1 MTAPGGGGK
10 AGAVGDVVGKTVEE
24 LMEILERQEK
34 ILCNRNFIA
43 RLPDRGKKI
52 LDYTEKVRAAIAEHK
67 RLQKTSDLLSKFKLK
82 FEEKQNEI
90 KEKAQI
96 SLPVDKKT
104 LALPAETLQNTSS
117 NSPANVSERKNKPNT
132 GTFATPSEAEC
143 KSNINTEN
151 SSLSLENSSKTENLF
166 YKDTSSPSLSKF
178 TLHEEDR
185 SNADTAVTT
194 FTANTMSE
202 MSHKTIVVDAGSLPV
217 HEDRSQKT
225 AKNDASAA
233 DDLADSLKMISINGS
248 AERGSD
254 DSSNQPKNPSN
265 PYTKSHFLDV
275 IEKRAK
281 SPVHRKEK
289 FKTNRLPS
297 NSNSSTPDQS
307 PGERALRLSA
317 EERRAQDRK
326 HLDDITA
333 ARLPPLHYLP
343 ALQLPLEESLT
354 LQIEQNKRYEEKQA
368 KFAAQRLFE
377 KLNIKMEPYNPEGDS
392 YMKYQDQRDE
402 EEGID

>member
-1 MTAPGGGGK
+1 MTAPRGGGK
-10 AGAVGDVVGKTVEE
+10 AGAVGDVVGNTVEE
-24 LMEILERQEK
+24 LLEILERQEK
-34 ILCNRNFIA
+34 MLCNRNLIA

-67 RLQKTSDLLSKFKLK
+67 RLQNTSDLLSKFKLK

-90 KEKAQI
+90 KERAQI

-104 LALPAETLQNTSS
+104 LALPADTLQNTSS
-117 NSPANVSERKNKPNT
+117 NSPVSERKNKPHT

-143 KSNINTEN
+143 KSIINTEN
-151 SSLSLENSSKTENLF
+151 SSLPVENSSKTENPF

-178 TLHEEDR
+178 TLHEEDQ
-185 SNADTAVTT
+185 SNVDTAVSP
-194 FTANTMSE
+194 FTADAMSE
-202 MSHKTIVVDAGSLPV
+202 MSHKTIVDAGSLTV
-217 HEDRSQKT
+217 HEDRNLKT
-225 AKNDASAA
+225 AKNDAGAA

-254 DSSNQPKNPSN
+254 SSYNQPKNPSN
-265 PYTKSHFLDV
+265 TYTTQSHFLDV

-289 FKTNRLPS
+289 FKPNRLPS
-297 NSNSSTPDQS
+297 NSNSSTPNQS

-317 EERRAQDRK
+317 EERRTQDRK

-333 ARLPPLHYLP
+333 ASLPPLHYLP
-343 ALQLPLEESLT
+343 ALQIPLEESLT
-354 LQIEQNKRYEEKQA
+354 LQIEQNKSYEEKQA